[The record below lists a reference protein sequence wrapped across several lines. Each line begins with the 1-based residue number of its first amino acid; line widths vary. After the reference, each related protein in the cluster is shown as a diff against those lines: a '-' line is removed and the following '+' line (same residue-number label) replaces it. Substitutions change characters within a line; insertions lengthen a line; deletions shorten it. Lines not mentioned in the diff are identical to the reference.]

1 MSDGVLYVEILPTTK
16 GIGKAVEKD
25 VTGAFSTAE
34 KKSTGLFSKVQKG
47 LKWAAIGVAGVA
59 GTVSALAVKG
69 GISRALNIEDAQAK
83 LKGLGH
89 DTKSVD
95 AIMTN
100 ALASVKGTAF
110 GLDAAATTAAAAVA
124 SGIKPGKELE
134 RYLRLTAD
142 AATIAGVSMEEMG
155 SIVNKVQAKGKA
167 QMEDLNRLTERG
179 IPILQ
184 MLADEYGVS
193 AEEMS
198 KMVSK
203 GEVDAA
209 RFRKALE
216 DNVGGA
222 ALESGNTTRGAF
234 ANMMAALS
242 RLGLVFVGDGLAG
255 AKTFF
260 NEVTVILD
268 GVGER
273 IGPLVDWVQEKLG
286 GMFQVEGMGQGFLDW
301 IDSFNIG
308 EIANQLLAGRGS
320 FIAVGIRLLSG
331 LIEGLVGAVPQIVE
345 TLAQVISQVTGALQ
359 QYAPQILQGAVTL
372 FLGLATGLLET
383 LPMIMETLSLFI
395 PALLSALIGML
406 PAIISAG
413 TTLFLGLVTSLAE
426 VLPGLIAAV
435 VAMIPQLVSAIT
447 GAVPLI
453 VSSLAAALPLIID
466 AGLQLFLGV
475 VLGLVQALPQ
485 IIEAVV
491 GLVPALISAL
501 LDMIPVLIEGAV
513 QLLMGLIQALPIV
526 IPQLIEAVFAGI
538 LEVVGALAESIPLIL
553 DAAILLF
560 TSLVEALP
568 IILPDLIV
576 GIIGLIPTIVST
588 LIGLIPTL
596 VSAAV
601 QLFMGLVLGLVTVLP
616 KLFTKM
622 GELWPGIWASISDI
636 PSKMLSAGQDMIQG
650 LIDGVGGMIGNAV
663 QAVKDVGG
671 AMLDGIKGFL
681 GIHSPSRVFRDEVGK
696 MVGLGLLD
704 GVGDEAIKARIDR
717 KVSHLVDIPQF
728 DSTFAG
734 AGPLVDSLTINGN
747 ENSRIV
753 SDLMFALRTT
763 ARGGVYAR

>member
-1 MSDGVLYVEILPTTK
+1 MSDGVLYVEILPSTK

-25 VTGAFSTAE
+25 VSGAFSGAE
-34 KKSTGLFSKVQKG
+34 KQSTSFFSKVGTG
-47 LKWAAIGVAGVA
+47 LKWAAVGVAAV
-59 GTVSALAVKG
+59 GTAVGAIAVKG

-89 DTKSVD
+89 DTKAVES
-95 AIMTN
+95 IMKN
-100 ALASVKGTAF
+100 ALASVQGTAF
-110 GLDAAATTAAAAVA
+110 GLDAAATTAASAVA

-134 RYLRLTAD
+134 NYLRLTAD

-184 MLADEYGVS
+184 MLADEYGVT
-193 AEEMS
+193 AEEMA
-198 KMVSK
+198 KMVSE
-203 GEVDAA
+203 GEVSAE

-260 NEVTVILD
+260 SEVTVILD

-286 GMFQVEGMGQGFLDW
+286 SMFQVEGMGEGFLEW

-320 FIAVGIRLLSG
+320 FIAVGVRFMSSMV
-331 LIEGLVGAVPQIVE
+331 EGLVGAVPQLVE
-345 TLAQVISQVTGALQ
+345 TFAQVIKQVTGAIQ

-383 LPMIMETLSLFI
+383 LPMIVETIGLFI
-395 PALLSALIGML
+395 PLLLAAIIGML
-406 PAIISAG
+406 PAIIAAG
-413 TTLFLGLVTSLAE
+413 TTLFLGLVTSLAD
-426 VLPGLIAAV
+426 VLPSLISSI
-435 VAMIPQLVSAIT
+435 VAMVPVLIEAVTGAIPQ
-447 GAVPLI
+447 I
-453 VSSLAAALPLIID
+453 VSSLAAALPQIIE
-466 AGLQLFLGV
+466 AAIQLFLGV
-475 VLGLVQALPQ
+475 VLGLAAAIPQ
-485 IIEAVV
+485 IITAVADMI
-491 GLVPALISAL
+491 PTLISTWVSL
-501 LDMIPVLIEGAV
+501 IPVLIEGAV
-513 QLLMGLIQALPIV
+513 QLFTGLLHAIPI
-526 IPQLIEAVFAGI
+526 ILPQLIEGVAGAI
-538 LEVVGALAESIPLIL
+538 LAVVGALAESIPLLL
-553 DAAILLF
+553 DNAIILF

-568 IILPDLIV
+568 IILPELV
-576 GIIGLIPTIVST
+576 MAIISLIPTIVST
-588 LIGLIPTL
+588 LLGMIPTL

-601 QLFMGLVLGLVTVLP
+601 QLFMGLVLGLITVFP

-622 GELWPGIWASISDI
+622 SELWPGIWANIKDI
-636 PSKMLSAGQDMIQG
+636 PGKMMNAGKDMIQG
-650 LIDGVGGMIGNAV
+650 LIDGVGGMIGDAIQAV
-663 QAVKDVGG
+663 QDVGG

-681 GIHSPSRVFRDEVGK
+681 GIHSPSRVFRDQVGK
-696 MVGLGLLD
+696 MVGLGLLE
-704 GVGDEAIKARIDR
+704 GVGDEAIQGRIDEQ
-717 KVSHLVDIPQF
+717 VSHLVDIPQ
-728 DSTFAG
+728 
-734 AGPLVDSLTINGN
+734 LNGG
-747 ENSRIV
+747 IG
-753 SDLMFALRTT
+753 
-763 ARGGVYAR
+763 GGVNVTQENNFQHMDPDVAVQMAKRDIAWLLGGA